1 MEKRNNAKEI
11 EEIDAKMAK
20 LFEQR
25 LVLCGQDAGKAN
37 ENGLSSRNEAFENE
51 SMNKLCETIEDN
63 DIRSCYAR
71 FLKATFDI
79 SADYRRMRQ
88 KGMKVAY
95 GGVEGAY
102 AYIGA
107 KRMFPSAELIAHADF
122 LAAYSAVESGEC
134 DIAVLPIENSLAGE
148 VGEVMDLI
156 YRGSLHIN
164 RVFDL
169 PIKHHLMGIQG
180 STKEGI
186 KTVISHPQA
195 LAQCSGY
202 IHRNGLETQ
211 TAANTSAAA
220 AKAAELN
227 DTSVGVIASEETAQI
242 FGLEILESDIQNS
255 IVNTTRFAAFSRTL
269 YKPQTGIKG
278 ENDKFILVYTVKNEA
293 GALAATLNII
303 GAHGFNMRCLRSRP
317 LKDLP
322 WNYYFYI
329 ELEGNI
335 NTSNGSDM
343 MRELSV
349 ICADLKLVGTW
360 R

>member
-1 MEKRNNAKEI
+1 MDNRNTEKEI
-11 EEIDAKMAK
+11 AKIDEQMAK

-25 LVLCGQDAGKAN
+25 LLLCQDEAAAA
-37 ENGLSSRNEAFENE
+37 ECGLSSRNEAQEKEAENR
-51 SMNKLCETIEDN
+51 LCENIADN
-63 DIRSCYAR
+63 DIRSYYAR
-71 FLKATFDI
+71 FLKSIFEI
-79 SADYRRMRQ
+79 SADYRAMCRN
-88 KGMKVAY
+88 GMNVAY

-102 AYIGA
+102 AYIA
-107 KRMFPSAELIAHADF
+107 SKRMFPEAKLNSKADF
-122 LAAYSAVESGEC
+122 LAAYSSVESGEC

-156 YRGSLHIN
+156 YRGPLHIN

-169 PIKHHLMGIQG
+169 PIKHHLLGIKG
-180 STKEGI
+180 STREGI

-195 LAQCSGY
+195 LAQCNSY
-202 IHRNGLETQ
+202 VHKNGLETQ

-220 AKAAELN
+220 AKAVELN
-227 DTSVGVIASEETAQI
+227 DVTVGVIASEETAQM
-242 FGLEILESDIQNS
+242 FGLEILDSDIQNAL
-255 IVNTTRFAAFSRTL
+255 VNTTRFAAFSRTL
-269 YKPQTGIKG
+269 YKPRAGVKG

-317 LKDLP
+317 LKSLP

-335 NTSNGSDM
+335 NTPNGSDM
-343 MRELSV
+343 MRELAV